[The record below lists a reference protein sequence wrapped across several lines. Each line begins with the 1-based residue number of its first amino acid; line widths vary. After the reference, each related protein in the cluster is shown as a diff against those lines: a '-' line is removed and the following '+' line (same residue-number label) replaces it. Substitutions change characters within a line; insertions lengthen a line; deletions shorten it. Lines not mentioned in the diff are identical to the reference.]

1 MSPEVSRVA
10 VWMDVDPAAGLEGK
24 DVDDA
29 LALIQAFH
37 SPELDVR
44 GVSVVYGNAS
54 FEQALPIG
62 REVAERFGPP
72 ALRVVGGATSAH
84 GLGQPTAAVAA
95 LAEELRARPLT
106 ILALG
111 PVTTIASLVQLHP
124 ELHGRI
130 ERIVMVAARRVGQRF
145 TTGSRPHRPFQDF
158 NFESDPAAMHVL
170 LESDIAL
177 EFAPWEVSSHVFL
190 RRADLEL
197 LGRSGACGAW
207 IARKSKSWLELWAE
221 QFDVDGFNPFD
232 TLAVG
237 WVTHPA
243 LIAHADVAVWIEE
256 GPDDRVDPT
265 NAAVRHKPY
274 LLVDPDRTG
283 GRRACYCTRPDPA
296 FMSLLLE
303 RLK

>member
-1 MSPEVSRVA
+1 MSSRVDRIA
-10 VWMDVDPAAGLEGK
+10 VWMDVDPAAGLEGR

-54 FEQALPIG
+54 YEQALPIG

-72 ALRVVGGATSAH
+72 GLSVVGGATSARE
-84 GLGQPTAAVAA
+84 LGQPNAAVAA
-95 LAEELRARPLT
+95 LADELRARPLV

-111 PVTTIASLVQLHP
+111 PLTTIASLLQLHP
-124 ELHGRI
+124 ELHDRI
-130 ERIVMVAARRVGQRF
+130 ERIVMVAARRVRQRF
-145 TTGSRPHRPFQDF
+145 TTGSKPHTPFQDF
-158 NFESDPAAMHVL
+158 NFECDPAAMQVL
-170 LESDIAL
+170 LSSEIAL

-190 RRADLEL
+190 RRSDLEA
-197 LGRSGACGAW
+197 LGRTGAVGAW
-207 IARKSKSWLELWAE
+207 IARKSESWLKLWAE

-256 GPDDRVDPT
+256 GPDDRADPMG
-265 NAAVRHKPY
+265 ARVPDKPY
-274 LLVDPDRTG
+274 LLVDPERPG
-283 GRRACYCTRPDPA
+283 GRRARYCTQPAPA
-296 FMSLLLE
+296 FRSLLLD

>member
-1 MSPEVSRVA
+1 MSSEVNAVA
-10 VWMDVDPAAGLEGK
+10 VWMDVDTAAGLEGK

-44 GVSVVYGNAS
+44 GVSVVYGNAT

-72 ALRVVGGATSAH
+72 GLRVVGGATSAH
-84 GLGQPTAAVAA
+84 ELGQPNTAVAA

-111 PVTTIASLVQLHP
+111 PVTTIASLVQRHP
-124 ELHGRI
+124 DLQGRI

-145 TTGSRPHRPFQDF
+145 ATGNKPHTPFQDF
-158 NFESDPAAMHVL
+158 NFECDPAAMQVL
-170 LESDIAL
+170 LESGIAL

-190 RRADLEL
+190 KRADLDA

-207 IARKSKSWLELWAE
+207 IALKSESWLELWAE

-243 LIAHADVAVWIEE
+243 LFAHADVAVWIEE
-256 GPDDRVDPT
+256 GPDDRADP
-265 NAAVRHKPY
+265 ARAPGPDKPY
-274 LLVDPDRTG
+274 LLVDPERTG
-283 GRRACYCTRPDPA
+283 GRRAIYCTRPDPA
-296 FMSLLLE
+296 FTSILLD